1 MNIVAIIG
9 SNRKG
14 NTSTMVN
21 HAIKAIESHADVY
34 PIFLGEM
41 NIKPC
46 DGCLQCDDAGECHY
60 DDDMAE
66 IIEKIKSADGLI
78 IGSPARWGLLSGEL
92 KCFLDRL
99 NPLAAPEL
107 LSGKKAVVFSV
118 GQSNEDDE
126 GADSIKSCCESIV
139 TFCDN
144 ADIEVVDKVLAFGFL
159 NSTDLDESYASVLEQ
174 CKNASTKLINSIE
187 P

>member
-21 HAIKAIESHADVY
+21 HAIKYIESRADVF
-34 PIFLGEM
+34 PIFLGDL
-41 NIKPC
+41 NFKPC
-46 DGCLQCDDAGECHY
+46 DGCLQCDETGECHY
-60 DDDMAE
+60 NDDMAK
-66 IIEKIKSADGLI
+66 IIDKIKAADGLI
-78 IGSPARWGLLSGEL
+78 IASPARWGLMSGEL

-118 GQSNEDDE
+118 GQSNEEDD
-126 GADSIKSCCESIV
+126 GAASIKSSCESVV

-159 NSTDLDESYASVLEQ
+159 NSTDLDETNVFILDQCQRASINLLNSLE
-174 CKNASTKLINSIE
+174 S
-187 P
+187 